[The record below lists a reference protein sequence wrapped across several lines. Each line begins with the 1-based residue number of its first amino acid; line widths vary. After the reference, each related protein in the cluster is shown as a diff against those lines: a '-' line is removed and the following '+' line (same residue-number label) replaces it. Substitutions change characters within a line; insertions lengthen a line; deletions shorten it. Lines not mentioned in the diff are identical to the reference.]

1 MLIEYIEIENFKRFG
16 EKQRISL
23 AHPAVLIGPNNCGK
37 TSAIQAIALWSLAVK
52 SWHEARAKSSAKDRT
67 AAAINRLAMTAVPIP
82 RTRLLWHQA
91 KLRTGSKDVPM
102 TLTAGVRVDGTVK
115 PLTMSFRNFGD
126 DLIYC
131 DPADDARQDMALI
144 VQAAGIKTELLYP
157 MSGLESEEPIL
168 KAGRIDVLLGQGRT
182 AEVLRNLCLMVARD
196 APDDWK
202 RVKDFMHRLFRIRV
216 GDPVETPRGAVTL
229 DYRQE
234 GAKTSFDLSQAGRG
248 LQQMLLVL
256 AYLYAHRGSIVLVDE
271 PDAHLEILRQRQI
284 YVLLRDVA
292 RESGSQIVI
301 ATHSEVILDEA
312 LDTNLVLLLE
322 GRADDLA
329 QKADIKNALK
339 HFGAEHYVRAR
350 QRGYV
355 LYVEGGTDLDMLHA
369 LARRLN
375 HPAATIWDER
385 VNAFYV
391 QDNYPLADTES
402 ELERVEGGFGI
413 TPRAHFNALR
423 SLLPGLKGLA
433 VLDNDGK
440 NRQDADEGGLS
451 VRYWQRYETENYFVT
466 PTLLATYAKDKLG
479 LPLFDPV
486 IDHVLDELV
495 RERVFGNRAH
505 DFDTWR
511 NAADDARRLIWDT
524 ATRQIKLS
532 DFAEEYFRRLAA
544 KTNTPML
551 LRKGGLHELVDG
563 VDPGAI
569 ESEVGEKLDTLA
581 DLFKSAAPEETP

>member
-16 EKQRISL
+16 GKQRISL

-52 SWHEARAKSSAKDRT
+52 SWHDARANSSAKDRT

-91 KLRTGSKDVPM
+91 KVRTGNRDVPM
-102 TLTAGVRVDGTVK
+102 TLTAGVRVDGDVK
-115 PLTMSFRNFGD
+115 PLTMTFRNFGD

-131 DPADDARQDMALI
+131 DPADDAKQDIAVI
-144 VQAAGIKTELLYP
+144 ARAAAIKTELLSP

-168 KAGRIDVLLGQGRT
+168 KSGRIDVLLGQGRT

-202 RVKDFMHRLFRIRV
+202 RVKDFVHRLFRIRL
-216 GDPVETPRGAVTL
+216 GDPTETPRGAVTL
-229 DYRQE
+229 DYQQE
-234 GAKTSFDLSQAGRG
+234 GAKTPFDLSQAGRG

-256 AYLYAHRGSIVLVDE
+256 AYLYAHRGSIVLIDE

-292 RESGSQIVI
+292 RESGSQIVM

-312 LDTNLVLLLE
+312 LDTNLVLLLD

-329 QKADIKNALK
+329 QKADIRNALK

-350 QRGYV
+350 ERGYV

-375 HPAATIWDER
+375 HPVDEIWDER

-391 QDNYPLADTES
+391 QDNYPLADSDT

-413 TPRAHFNALR
+413 TPRAHFFALR
-423 SLLPGLKGLA
+423 SLLPSLNGLA
-433 VLDNDGK
+433 VLDNDGR
-440 NRQDADEGGLS
+440 NRQDADEGGLR
-451 VRYWQRYETENYFVT
+451 VRYWQRYEAENYFVT
-466 PTLLATYAKDKLG
+466 PSLLATYAKNKLA
-479 LPLFDPV
+479 LPLFNAVVDR
-486 IDHVLDELV
+486 VLDELV

-524 ATRQIKLS
+524 ATRQVKLS
-532 DFAEEYFRRLAA
+532 DFAEEFFRRLAA
-544 KTNTPML
+544 QINTPML

-563 VDPGAI
+563 VDPATI
-569 ESEVGEKLDTLA
+569 DDEVREKLDALSN
-581 DLFKSAAPEETP
+581 LFRSAEAEEIP

>member
-91 KLRTGSKDVPM
+91 RVRTGSKDVPM
-102 TLTAGVRVDGTVK
+102 TLTAGMGVDGTVK
-115 PLTMSFRNFGD
+115 PLTMTFRNFGD

-131 DPADDARQDMALI
+131 DPADDAKRDMALI
-144 VQAAGIKTELLYP
+144 ARAAAIKTELLYP

-168 KAGRIDVLLGQGRT
+168 KSGRIDVLLGQGRT

-202 RVKDFMHRLFRIRV
+202 RVKDFMYRLFRIRL
-216 GDPVETPRGAVTL
+216 GDPIETPRGAVTL

-234 GAKTSFDLSQAGRG
+234 GAKSPFDLSQAGRG

-292 RESGSQIVI
+292 RESGSQIVM

-312 LDTNLVLLLE
+312 LDTSLVLLLE

-375 HPAATIWDER
+375 HPVATIWDER
-385 VNAFYV
+385 LNAFYV
-391 QDNYPLADTES
+391 QDNYPLSNADS

-413 TPRAHFNALR
+413 TPRAHFNALCN
-423 SLLPGLKGLA
+423 LVPGLKGLA
-433 VLDNDGK
+433 ILDNDGK
-440 NRQDADEGGLS
+440 NRQDADEGALS
-451 VRYWQRYETENYFVT
+451 FRCWQRYEAENYFVT
-466 PTLLATYAKDKLG
+466 PTLLAAYAKDRLA
-479 LPLFDPV
+479 LPLFDPIV
-486 IDHVLDELV
+486 DQLLDALVL
-495 RERVFGNRAH
+495 ERVFGSRVH
-505 DFDTWR
+505 DFETWR
-511 NAADDARRLIWDT
+511 NATVDAQRLIWDT
-524 ATRQIKLS
+524 ATRQVKLS
-532 DFAEEYFRRLAA
+532 DFAEEFFRRLAEQS
-544 KTNTPML
+544 KTPMQ
-551 LRKGGLHELVDG
+551 LRKGSLHELIDG
-563 VDPGAI
+563 VDPGSI
-569 ESEVGEKLDTLA
+569 DDEVVKKLDALATL
-581 DLFKSAAPEETP
+581 FGSAAPEEAP

>member
-91 KLRTGSKDVPM
+91 RVRTGSKDVPM
-102 TLTAGVRVDGTVK
+102 TLTAGMGVDGTVK
-115 PLTMSFRNFGD
+115 PLTMTFRNFGD

-131 DPADDARQDMALI
+131 DPADDAKRDMALI
-144 VQAAGIKTELLYP
+144 ARAAAIKTELLYP

-168 KAGRIDVLLGQGRT
+168 KSGRIDVLLGQGRT

-202 RVKDFMHRLFRIRV
+202 RVKDFMYRLFRIRL
-216 GDPVETPRGAVTL
+216 GDPIETPRGAVTL

-234 GAKTSFDLSQAGRG
+234 GAKSPFDLSQAGRG

-292 RESGSQIVI
+292 RESGSQIVM

-312 LDTNLVLLLE
+312 LDTSLVLLLE

-375 HPAATIWDER
+375 HPVATIWDER
-385 VNAFYV
+385 LNAFYV
-391 QDNYPLADTES
+391 QDNYPLSNADS

-413 TPRAHFNALR
+413 TPRAHFNALCN
-423 SLLPGLKGLA
+423 LVPGLKGLA
-433 VLDNDGK
+433 ILDNDGK
-440 NRQDADEGGLS
+440 NRQDADEGALS
-451 VRYWQRYETENYFVT
+451 FRYWQRYEAENYFVT
-466 PTLLATYAKDKLG
+466 PTLLAAYAKDRLA
-479 LPLFDPV
+479 LPLFDPIV
-486 IDHVLDELV
+486 DQLLDALVL
-495 RERVFGNRAH
+495 ERVFGSRVH
-505 DFDTWR
+505 DFETWR
-511 NAADDARRLIWDT
+511 NATVDAQRLIWDT
-524 ATRQIKLS
+524 ATRQVKLS
-532 DFAEEYFRRLAA
+532 DFAEEFFRRLAEQS
-544 KTNTPML
+544 KTPMQ
-551 LRKGGLHELVDG
+551 LRKGSLHELIDG
-563 VDPGAI
+563 VDPGSI
-569 ESEVGEKLDTLA
+569 DDEVVKKLDALATL
-581 DLFKSAAPEETP
+581 FGSAAPEEAP

>member
-91 KLRTGSKDVPM
+91 RVRTGRKDVPM
-102 TLTAGVRVDGTVK
+102 TLTAGMGVDGTVK
-115 PLTMSFRNFGD
+115 PLTMTFRNFGD

-131 DPADDARQDMALI
+131 DPADDAKRDMALI
-144 VQAAGIKTELLYP
+144 ARAAAIKTELLYP

-168 KAGRIDVLLGQGRT
+168 KSGRIDVLLGQGRT

-202 RVKDFMHRLFRIRV
+202 RVKDFMYRLFRIRL
-216 GDPVETPRGAVTL
+216 GDPIETPRGAVTL

-234 GAKTSFDLSQAGRG
+234 GAKSPFDLSQAGRG

-292 RESGSQIVI
+292 RESGSQIVM

-312 LDTNLVLLLE
+312 LDTSLVLLLE

-375 HPAATIWDER
+375 HPVATIWDER
-385 VNAFYV
+385 LNAFYV
-391 QDNYPLADTES
+391 QDNYPLSNADS

-413 TPRAHFNALR
+413 TPRAHFNALCN
-423 SLLPGLKGLA
+423 LVPGLKGLA
-433 VLDNDGK
+433 ILDNDGK
-440 NRQDADEGGLS
+440 NRQDADEGALS
-451 VRYWQRYETENYFVT
+451 FRCWQRYEAENYFVT
-466 PTLLATYAKDKLG
+466 PTLLAAYAKDRLA
-479 LPLFDPV
+479 LPLFDPIV
-486 IDHVLDELV
+486 DQLLDALVL
-495 RERVFGNRAH
+495 ERVFGSRVH
-505 DFDTWR
+505 DFETWR
-511 NAADDARRLIWDT
+511 NATVDAQRLIWDT
-524 ATRQIKLS
+524 ATRQVKLS
-532 DFAEEYFRRLAA
+532 DFAEEFFRRLAEQS
-544 KTNTPML
+544 KTPMQ
-551 LRKGGLHELVDG
+551 LRKGSLHELIDG
-563 VDPGAI
+563 VDPGSI
-569 ESEVGEKLDTLA
+569 DDEVVKKLDALATL
-581 DLFKSAAPEETP
+581 FGSAAPEEAP

>member
-271 PDAHLEILRQRQI
+271 PDAHLEILRQDR
-284 YVLLRDVA
+284 
-292 RESGSQIVI
+292 
-301 ATHSEVILDEA
+301 
-312 LDTNLVLLLE
+312 
-322 GRADDLA
+322 
-329 QKADIKNALK
+329 K
-339 HFGAEHYVRAR
+339 
-350 QRGYV
+350 
-355 LYVEGGTDLDMLHA
+355 
-369 LARRLN
+369 
-375 HPAATIWDER
+375 
-385 VNAFYV
+385 
-391 QDNYPLADTES
+391 
-402 ELERVEGGFGI
+402 
-413 TPRAHFNALR
+413 
-423 SLLPGLKGLA
+423 
-433 VLDNDGK
+433 
-440 NRQDADEGGLS
+440 S
-451 VRYWQRYETENYFVT
+451 VV
-466 PTLLATYAKDKLG
+466 
-479 LPLFDPV
+479 
-486 IDHVLDELV
+486 
-495 RERVFGNRAH
+495 
-505 DFDTWR
+505 
-511 NAADDARRLIWDT
+511 
-524 ATRQIKLS
+524 
-532 DFAEEYFRRLAA
+532 
-544 KTNTPML
+544 
-551 LRKGGLHELVDG
+551 
-563 VDPGAI
+563 
-569 ESEVGEKLDTLA
+569 
-581 DLFKSAAPEETP
+581 